1 MSALEVLLELTPEQI
16 APLLAACGGLWA
28 TAWLC
33 RVIVKMLK

>member
-1 MSALEVLLELTPEQI
+1 MSALESLLALTPEQI
-16 APLLAACGGLWA
+16 FPLVAATGGLWA

>member
-1 MSALEVLLELTPEQI
+1 MAVLEILLGLTPEQI
-16 APLLAACGGLWA
+16 TPLVAAICGLWA